1 MISNP
6 SAEKAG
12 LNLKKL
18 SNITYNSRRITMN
31 IQDGQRII
39 TALKS
44 TKKNKYALYQNDED
58 RQKNQLRVTRAIDHT
73 SLTLQLDDYAK
84 FDSYGELDVNKTA
97 AFILKMTNKA
107 FRSVTSNNQNLSKE
121 DKYMH
126 FLILTFAVSHLI
138 ILLFEALI
146 FWGEHFSP

>member
-1 MISNP
+1 
-6 SAEKAG
+6 
-12 LNLKKL
+12 
-18 SNITYNSRRITMN
+18 MN
-31 IQDGQRII
+31 IQDAQRII

-84 FDSYGELDVNKTA
+84 FNSYGELDVNKTV

-107 FRSVTSNNQNLSKE
+107 FRSVTSNNQELSEE
-121 DKYMH
+121 DKYMN
-126 FLILTFAVSHLI
+126 FLILTFIVSRFI
-138 ILLFEALI
+138 ILLFEAI
-146 FWGEHFSP
+146 NFFGGTF